1 MQALPNTMHGG
12 TITVT
17 ATAGM
22 DSKTEVFDV
31 HGIHLTGKAN
41 PSEGQEMKPGVGWYD
56 RQRDILLFG
65 MNRVAGKGLK
75 LIGNATILLAG
86 TCANEANCARN
97 FELGFLQ
104 DLIHQERVVEYEH
117 GRTVTRAKGEVINGT
132 AANLPLGLRD
142 AKSKDS
148 VFYHDMGKQFT
159 GDRNEQTVVFF
170 DNPGMSRGIEIA
182 DRGKLKAARMNIRF
196 RTWLA
201 VRNVAWYAVDRLQ
214 SMIFI
219 CNFQWSTTGDWSGM
233 VRW

>member
-56 RQRDILLFG
+56 SQRDILLFG

-75 LIGNATILLAG
+75 LIGKATILLAG
-86 TCANEANCARN
+86 TCANKANCARN

-104 DLIHQERVVEYEH
+104 DLVHQERVVEYTARPSPEQR
-117 GRTVTRAKGEVINGT
+117 GRSSMVQQRIYRSAYGTQKAKILCFTTIWVNNSLETGTNKQLYFLTIPACPEV
-132 AANLPLGLRD
+132 
-142 AKSKDS
+142 
-148 VFYHDMGKQFT
+148 
-159 GDRNEQTVVFF
+159 
-170 DNPGMSRGIEIA
+170 SRS
-182 DRGKLKAARMNIRF
+182 
-196 RTWLA
+196 RTEE
-201 VRNVAWYAVDRLQ
+201 
-214 SMIFI
+214 S
-219 CNFQWSTTGDWSGM
+219 
-233 VRW
+233 